1 MENSPCASL
10 IFFGIHSIISLES
23 LKLKQTNLQ
32 RNIMKKLLFL
42 SLLVTG
48 ASLQAVLITLPEA
61 KVLTARLQQ
70 AGFDHFIEKTD
81 IVKNLAGQ
89 QKEALGVSMAVELA
103 LYDYNQYLK
112 NPMMAT
118 MMQMRKP
125 QLIGTLL
132 QDSPDAVKELKDQG
146 LLD

>member
-1 MENSPCASL
+1 
-10 IFFGIHSIISLES
+10 
-23 LKLKQTNLQ
+23 
-32 RNIMKKLLFL
+32 MKKLLFL
-42 SLLVTG
+42 SLLVAG

-70 AGFDHFIEKTD
+70 AGFDDFIEKTD

-89 QKEALGVSMAVELA
+89 QKEALGVNMAVELA
-103 LYDYNQYLK
+103 LYDYNKYLE
-112 NPMMAT
+112 NPMMARI
-118 MMQMRKP
+118 MQMRKP
-125 QLIGTLL
+125 QLIETLL